1 MNEIICKKKK
11 YQIVEQINK
20 NTFKVFLK
28 KKFFYFYQFEDEKSF
43 LDYLEK
49 YNYLKN
55 TGVKILKIRR
65 LDKKNFNVVVD
76 YIDGENPLVMLSKG
90 NLEDT
95 VYEQIFLM
103 AWYAKTDHILLDFK
117 PDNFIYFKNELY
129 YKPLTFYP
137 YEEKKAFQTNDIYY
151 WVYSLKLAEYLNSK
165 GLPVDMSRVKD
176 EYLTNKEVVLKT
188 VRYYH

>member
-11 YQIVEQINK
+11 YQFVEQINK
-20 NTFKVFLK
+20 NTFKVSLK

-76 YIDGENPLVMLSKG
+76 YIDGENPLLMLSKG

-117 PDNFIYFKNELY
+117 PDNFIYFENELY

-151 WVYSLKLAEYLNSK
+151 WVYSLKLAEYLKSK

>member
-11 YQIVEQINK
+11 YQPVEQLNK
-20 NTFKVFLK
+20 NTFKVSLK

-151 WVYSLKLAEYLNSK
+151 WVYSLKLAEYLKNK

>member
-11 YQIVEQINK
+11 YQPVEQLNK
-20 NTFKVFLK
+20 NTFKVSLK

-151 WVYSLKLAEYLNSK
+151 WVYSLKLAEYLKSK